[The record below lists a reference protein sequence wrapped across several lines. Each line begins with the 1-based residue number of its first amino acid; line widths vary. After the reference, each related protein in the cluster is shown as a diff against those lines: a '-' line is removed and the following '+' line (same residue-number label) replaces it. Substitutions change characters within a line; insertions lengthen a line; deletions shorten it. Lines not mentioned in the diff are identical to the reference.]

1 MTKEKDY
8 FRTFCTVSKALG
20 TTLSSEKL
28 LDLIVQSA
36 IDTMDA
42 KAACLFLADEQK
54 DVFVAVA
61 QKGLSDNYLHQKP
74 MKARKL
80 VKETVKAGHLHF
92 RDAITDPRLEHHDAK
107 KAEGIAS
114 ILSVPVTVRNQT
126 KGILSLYTAKTRDFS
141 KDEIDFLSALADQGG
156 IAIEHTRLLGRIQKN
171 ATLFLDLASHI
182 NSSLDIK
189 KILNNLT
196 VDISQALGMK
206 GAAIRLLDKD
216 SGDLKLVASYGLSDE
231 FLNKGPVSSTQSA
244 AQALK
249 GETLL
254 IKDATTDERIQYKKE
269 MKKEGIVSMIVTP
282 IKSRDEI
289 IGVLRL
295 YANVEREFP
304 EDVVTMVQALA
315 HQGALAIQNA
325 SMYLSLQKAKEDL
338 EEDIWSHRSWF

>member
-8 FRTFCTVSKALG
+8 FRTFCKVSKAFG
-20 TTLSSEKL
+20 TTLSNEKL

-42 KAACLFLADEQK
+42 KAACLYLAEAEK
-54 DVFVAVA
+54 DIFVPVA
-61 QKGLSDNYLHQKP
+61 QSGLSDNYLHQKP
-74 MKARKL
+74 MKARKI
-80 VKETVKAGHLHF
+80 VEEIIEGGHLHF
-92 RDAITDPRLEHHDAK
+92 RDATSDPRLEHHGAK
-107 KAEGIAS
+107 K
-114 ILSVPVTVRNQT
+114 V
-126 KGILSLYTAKTRDFS
+126 GILSLYTAVPRDFS
-141 KDEIDFLSALADQGG
+141 KDEIDFLSALAEQGG
-156 IAIEHTRLLGRIQKN
+156 IAIEQARLLGRIQKN

-196 VDISQALGMK
+196 VDICQALGMK

-216 SGDLKLVASYGLSDE
+216 SGELKLVASYGLSDE
-231 FLNKGPVSSTQSA
+231 FLNKGLVSATKSA

-249 GETLL
+249 GETLV
-254 IKDATTDERIQYKKE
+254 IKDTTKDKRIQYKKE
-269 MKKEGIVSMIVTP
+269 MKKEGIVSMLVTP

-295 YANVEREFP
+295 YTNIKREFP

-325 SMYLSLQKAKEDL
+325 SMYLTLQKDKENL
-338 EEDIWSHRSWF
+338 EQDIWSHRSWF

>member
-8 FRTFCTVSKALG
+8 FRTFCKVSKAFG

-42 KAACLFLADEQK
+42 KAACLFLAAEGK
-54 DVFVAVA
+54 DVFVPVA
-61 QKGLSDNYLHQKP
+61 QKGLSDTYLHQKP
-74 MKARKL
+74 MKARRI
-80 VKETVKAGHLHF
+80 VAEIIEAGHLHF
-92 RDAITDPRLEHHDAK
+92 RDATTDPRLENHDAK

-114 ILSVPVTVRNQT
+114 ILSVPVMVKNQT
-126 KGILSLYTAKTRDFS
+126 KGILSLYTAETRDFN
-141 KDEIDFLSALADQGG
+141 KEEIDFLSALAEQGG
-156 IAIEHTRLLGRIQKN
+156 IAIEHARLLGRIQKN

-196 VDISQALGMK
+196 VDICQALGMK

-216 SGDLKLVASYGLSDE
+216 SGELKLVASHGLSDE
-231 FLNKGPVSSTQSA
+231 FLNKGLVSATKSA

-249 GETLL
+249 GETLV
-254 IKDATTDERIQYKKE
+254 IKDATKDKRIQYKKE

-295 YANVEREFP
+295 YTDIKREFP
-304 EDVVTMVQALA
+304 EDFVTMLQALA

-325 SMYLSLQKAKEDL
+325 SMYLKLQKDKEDL
-338 EEDIWSHRSWF
+338 EQDIWSHRSWF

>member
-8 FRTFCTVSKALG
+8 FRTFCKVSKAFG

-36 IDTMDA
+36 IDTMEA
-42 KAACLFLADEQK
+42 KAACLFLAAAEK
-54 DVFVAVA
+54 DVFVPVA
-61 QKGLSDNYLHQKP
+61 QKGLSDNYLHAKP
-74 MKARKL
+74 LKARRIVAKII
-80 VKETVKAGHLHF
+80 EAGHLHF
-92 RDAITDPRLEHHDAK
+92 RDATSDPLLEHHDAK

-114 ILSVPVTVRNQT
+114 ILSVPVMVKNKT
-126 KGILSLYTAKTRDFS
+126 KGILSLYTAETRDFS
-141 KDEIDFLSALADQGG
+141 KDEIDFLSALAEQGG
-156 IAIEHTRLLGRIQKN
+156 IAIEHARLLGRIQKN

-196 VDISQALGMK
+196 VDICQALGMK
-206 GAAIRLLDKD
+206 GAAIRLLDND
-216 SGDLKLVASYGLSDE
+216 SGELKLVASYGLSDE
-231 FLNKGPVSSTQSA
+231 FLNKGLISATKSA

-249 GETLL
+249 GETLV
-254 IKDATTDERIQYKKE
+254 IKDATKDKRIQYKKE

-282 IKSRDEI
+282 IKSRDEV

-295 YANVEREFP
+295 YTDIKREFP
-304 EDVVTMVQALA
+304 EDFVTMVQALA

-325 SMYLSLQKAKEDL
+325 SMYLKLQKDKEDL
-338 EEDIWSHRSWF
+338 EQDIWSHRSWF

>member
-1 MTKEKDY
+1 M
-8 FRTFCTVSKALG
+8 V
-20 TTLSSEKL
+20 
-28 LDLIVQSA
+28 
-36 IDTMDA
+36 
-42 KAACLFLADEQK
+42 
-54 DVFVAVA
+54 
-61 QKGLSDNYLHQKP
+61 
-74 MKARKL
+74 
-80 VKETVKAGHLHF
+80 
-92 RDAITDPRLEHHDAK
+92 RDQA
-107 KAEGIAS
+107 
-114 ILSVPVTVRNQT
+114 
-126 KGILSLYTAKTRDFS
+126 KGILSLYTAEKRDFS
-141 KDEIDFLSALADQGG
+141 TDEIDFLSALAEQGG
-156 IAIEHTRLLGRIQKN
+156 IAIEHARLLGRIQRN

-216 SGDLKLVASYGLSDE
+216 TGDLKLVASYGLSDE

-249 GETLL
+249 GETLV
-254 IKDATTDERIQYKKE
+254 IKDATTDKRIQYKKE

-304 EDVVTMVQALA
+304 EDVVTVVQALA